1 MSDFV
6 DRWASFWAAPTPDG
20 VDAIA
25 DEDIVLRYPGV
36 PEPLTGIAA
45 WKERVAS
52 IVERFP
58 DVRLDV
64 THHATVDDLC
74 FISWRASATSQ
85 GTPISWEGT
94 DRMLLKDGRVVD
106 SMVAFD
112 TSGFQRSAEAG

>member
-1 MSDFV
+1 VTDFV
-6 DRWASFWAAPTPDG
+6 DRWAAFWAAPAPDG

-25 DEDIVLRYPGV
+25 DEHIVLRYPGI

-45 WKERVAS
+45 WKERVES

-64 THHATVDDLC
+64 THHATVGDLC

-85 GTPISWEGT
+85 GVAVSWEGT

-112 TSGFQRSAEAG
+112 TAGFRPAA

>member
-1 MSDFV
+1 MTDFV
-6 DRWASFWAAPTPDG
+6 DRWAAFWAAPNPDG
-20 VDAIA
+20 VETIA
-25 DEDIVLRYPGV
+25 DEGIVLRYPGV
-36 PEPLTGIAA
+36 PEPMTGVDA

-64 THHATVDDLC
+64 TYHATVDDLC

-85 GTPISWEGT
+85 GRAISWEGT
-94 DRMLLKDGRVVD
+94 DRMLLRNGRVID

-112 TSGFQRSAEAG
+112 TSGFRPAA

>member
-1 MSDFV
+1 MNDFV
-6 DRWASFWAAPTPDG
+6 ERWAAFWAAPDPDA
-20 VDAIA
+20 VHAIA
-25 DEDIVLRYPGV
+25 DEGIVLRYPGV
-36 PEPLTGIAA
+36 TEPMTGIDA

-85 GTPISWEGT
+85 GRPISWEGT
-94 DRMLLKDGRVVD
+94 DRMLLRNGRVID

-112 TSGFQRSAEAG
+112 TSGLRPAAA